1 MRWFSLLVFLLLF
14 GCEKTKEQPLK
25 VGLSY
30 EHESHRNRYF
40 SGSLP
45 NRHLIDILN
54 RNTIIVS
61 AELDSQLKT
70 TVEVPVDTSLHIDY
84 KNYKQQYPDIYY
96 EYGSSN
102 PFYVTSYSP
111 DSLTITIA
119 VSVNSDYPVQ
129 ETETIDNETT
139 ECTENCT
146 VDNETITYTDNATW
160 SDNFTQ
166 RVVTTQT
173 QRANWRNFWDNLS
186 VSDNWS
192 YISVGHIDNV
202 THFCDNSSIVSQ
214 IITQIQNDNI
224 TNWNAS
230 CNQMNWITGGCG
242 AGLSIELS
250 VKQSGTGDC
259 ACNRTNDNTTTIRPA
274 ITNRNWGGVGVTC
287 GASSQS
293 LEVILKK

>member
-40 SGSLP
+40 SSSLP

-102 PFYVTSYSP
+102 PFYVTHNSP
-111 DSLTITIA
+111 DSITITIA
-119 VSVNSDYPVQ
+119 VSVNPNYPI
-129 ETETIDNETT
+129 EKDETIDNETT

-146 VDNETITYTDNATW
+146 VDNASVTDNVTW
-160 SDNFTQ
+160 SDTFFRGVTPTQ
-166 RVVTTQT
+166 E
-173 QRANWRNFWDNLS
+173 QRAKFIAFTDNLT
-186 VSDNWS
+186 
-192 YISVGHIDNV
+192 VGTYRKIWIGNTDNV
-202 THFCDNSSIVSQ
+202 TWCDNETLIDSVIS
-214 IITQIQNDNI
+214 NYDNM
-224 TNWNAS
+224 TYSFKGQYCGGMYW
-230 CNQMNWITGGCG
+230 TFGGCG
-242 AGLSIELS
+242 AGNEISAFPS
-250 VKQSGTGDC
+250 VIGDC
-259 ACNRTNDNTTTIRPA
+259 ACRGVGYTIRPLIGNA
-274 ITNRNWGGVGVTC
+274 NWGGVEGSCTRN
-287 GASSQS
+287 QT
-293 LEVILKK
+293 LDNQTLQVILEKK

>member
-102 PFYVTSYSP
+102 PFYVTHNSP
-111 DSLTITIA
+111 DSITITIA
-119 VSVNSDYPVQ
+119 VSVNPNYPI
-129 ETETIDNETT
+129 EKDETIDNETT

-146 VDNETITYTDNATW
+146 VDNTSVTDNVTW
-160 SDNFTQ
+160 SDTFFRGVTPTQ
-166 RVVTTQT
+166 E
-173 QRANWRNFWDNLS
+173 QRAKFIAFTDNLT
-186 VSDNWS
+186 
-192 YISVGHIDNV
+192 VGTYRKIWIGNTDNV
-202 THFCDNSSIVSQ
+202 TWCDNETLIDSVIS
-214 IITQIQNDNI
+214 NYDNM
-224 TNWNAS
+224 TYSFRGQYCGEMYW
-230 CNQMNWITGGCG
+230 TFGKCG
-242 AGLSIELS
+242 AGNEISAFPS
-250 VKQSGTGDC
+250 VIADC
-259 ACNRTNDNTTTIRPA
+259 ACRGVGYTIRPL
-274 ITNRNWGGVGVTC
+274 IGNQNWGGVEGSCTKN
-287 GASSQS
+287 QTLDNQPLQII
-293 LEVILKK
+293 LEKKNE

>member
-40 SGSLP
+40 SSSLP

-102 PFYVTSYSP
+102 PFYVTHNSP
-111 DSLTITIA
+111 DSITITIA
-119 VSVNSDYPVQ
+119 VSVNPNYPI
-129 ETETIDNETT
+129 EKDETIDNETT

-146 VDNETITYTDNATW
+146 VDNASVTDNVTW
-160 SDNFTQ
+160 SDTFFRGVTPTQ
-166 RVVTTQT
+166 E
-173 QRANWRNFWDNLS
+173 QRAKFIAFTDNLT
-186 VSDNWS
+186 
-192 YISVGHIDNV
+192 VGTYRKIWIGNTDNV
-202 THFCDNSSIVSQ
+202 TWCDNETLIDSVIS
-214 IITQIQNDNI
+214 NYDNM
-224 TNWNAS
+224 TYSFKGQYCGGMYW
-230 CNQMNWITGGCG
+230 TFGGCG
-242 AGLSIELS
+242 AGNEISAFPS
-250 VKQSGTGDC
+250 VIGDC
-259 ACNRTNDNTTTIRPA
+259 ACKGVGYTIRPLIGNA
-274 ITNRNWGGVGVTC
+274 NWGGVEGSCTRN
-287 GASSQS
+287 QT
-293 LEVILKK
+293 LDNQTLQVILEKK

>member
-40 SGSLP
+40 SSSLP

-102 PFYVTSYSP
+102 PFYVTHNSP
-111 DSLTITIA
+111 DSITITIA
-119 VSVNSDYPVQ
+119 VSVNPNYPI
-129 ETETIDNETT
+129 EKDETIDNETT

-146 VDNETITYTDNATW
+146 VDNASVTDNVTW
-160 SDNFTQ
+160 SDTFFRGVTPTQ
-166 RVVTTQT
+166 E
-173 QRANWRNFWDNLS
+173 QRAKFIAFTDNLT
-186 VSDNWS
+186 
-192 YISVGHIDNV
+192 VGTYRKIWIGNTDNV
-202 THFCDNSSIVSQ
+202 TWCDNETLIDSVIS
-214 IITQIQNDNI
+214 NYDNM
-224 TNWNAS
+224 TYSFKGQYCGEMYW
-230 CNQMNWITGGCG
+230 TFGKCG
-242 AGLSIELS
+242 AGNEISAFPS
-250 VKQSGTGDC
+250 VIADC
-259 ACNRTNDNTTTIRPA
+259 ACKGVGYTIRPLINNA
-274 ITNRNWGGVGVTC
+274 NWGGVEGSCTRN
-287 GASSQS
+287 QT
-293 LEVILKK
+293 LDNQTLQVILEKK

>member
-102 PFYVTSYSP
+102 PFYVTHNSP
-111 DSLTITIA
+111 DSITITIA
-119 VSVNSDYPVQ
+119 VSVNPNYPI
-129 ETETIDNETT
+129 EKDETIDNETT

-146 VDNETITYTDNATW
+146 VDNASVTDNVTW
-160 SDNFTQ
+160 SDTFFRGVTPTQ
-166 RVVTTQT
+166 E
-173 QRANWRNFWDNLS
+173 QRAKFIAFTDNLT
-186 VSDNWS
+186 
-192 YISVGHIDNV
+192 VGTYRKIWIGNTDNV
-202 THFCDNSSIVSQ
+202 TWCDNETLIDSVIS
-214 IITQIQNDNI
+214 NYDNM
-224 TNWNAS
+224 TYSFRGQYCGEMYW
-230 CNQMNWITGGCG
+230 TFGKCG
-242 AGLSIELS
+242 AGNEISAFPS
-250 VKQSGTGDC
+250 VIADC
-259 ACNRTNDNTTTIRPA
+259 ACRGVGYTIRPL
-274 ITNRNWGGVGVTC
+274 IGNQNWGGVEGSCTKN
-287 GASSQS
+287 QTLDNQTLQII
-293 LEVILKK
+293 LEKKNE

>member
-30 EHESHRNRYF
+30 EHESYRNRYF

-54 RNTIIVS
+54 RNAIIVS

-102 PFYVTSYSP
+102 PFYVTHNSP
-111 DSLTITIA
+111 DSLPITIA
-119 VSVNSDYPVQ
+119 VSVNPNYPI
-129 ETETIDNETT
+129 EKDETIDNETT

-146 VDNETITYTDNATW
+146 VDNASVTDNVTW
-160 SDNFTQ
+160 SDTFFRGVTPTQ
-166 RVVTTQT
+166 E
-173 QRANWRNFWDNLS
+173 QRAKFIAFTDNLT
-186 VSDNWS
+186 
-192 YISVGHIDNV
+192 VGTYRKIWIGNTDNV
-202 THFCDNSSIVSQ
+202 TWCDNETLIDSVIS
-214 IITQIQNDNI
+214 NYDNM
-224 TNWNAS
+224 TYSFKGQYCGEMYW
-230 CNQMNWITGGCG
+230 TFGKCG
-242 AGLSIELS
+242 AGNEISAFPS
-250 VKQSGTGDC
+250 VIGDC
-259 ACNRTNDNTTTIRPA
+259 ACRGVGYTIRPLINNA
-274 ITNRNWGGVGVTC
+274 NWGGVEGSCTRN
-287 GASSQS
+287 QT
-293 LEVILKK
+293 LDNQTLQVILEKK

>member
-1 MRWFSLLVFLLLF
+1 MRWFSLLIFLLLF

-40 SGSLP
+40 SSSLP

-102 PFYVTSYSP
+102 PFYVTHNSP
-111 DSLTITIA
+111 DSITITIA
-119 VSVNSDYPVQ
+119 VSVNPNYPI
-129 ETETIDNETT
+129 EKDETIDNETT

-146 VDNETITYTDNATW
+146 VDNASVTDNVTW
-160 SDNFTQ
+160 SDTFFRGVTPTQ
-166 RVVTTQT
+166 E
-173 QRANWRNFWDNLS
+173 QRAKFIAFTDNLT
-186 VSDNWS
+186 
-192 YISVGHIDNV
+192 VGTYRKIWIGNTDNV
-202 THFCDNSSIVSQ
+202 TWCDNETLIDSVIS
-214 IITQIQNDNI
+214 NYDNM
-224 TNWNAS
+224 TYTFRGQYCGEMYWTFGK
-230 CNQMNWITGGCG
+230 CGTGNEIS
-242 AGLSIELS
+242 AFPS
-250 VKQSGTGDC
+250 VIGDC
-259 ACNRTNDNTTTIRPA
+259 ACRGVGYTIRPLINNA
-274 ITNRNWGGVGVTC
+274 NWGGVEGSCT
-287 GASSQS
+287 SNQTLDNQTLQII
-293 LEVILKK
+293 LEKKNE

>member
-40 SGSLP
+40 SSSLP

-102 PFYVTSYSP
+102 PFYVTHNSP
-111 DSLTITIA
+111 DSITITIA
-119 VSVNSDYPVQ
+119 VSVNPNYPI
-129 ETETIDNETT
+129 EKDETIDNETT

-146 VDNETITYTDNATW
+146 VDNASVTDNVTW
-160 SDNFTQ
+160 SDTFFRGVTPTQ
-166 RVVTTQT
+166 E
-173 QRANWRNFWDNLS
+173 QRAKFIAFTDNLT
-186 VSDNWS
+186 
-192 YISVGHIDNV
+192 VGTYRKIWIGNTDNV
-202 THFCDNSSIVSQ
+202 TWCDNETLIDSVIS
-214 IITQIQNDNI
+214 NYDNM
-224 TNWNAS
+224 TYSFKGQYCGEMYW
-230 CNQMNWITGGCG
+230 TFGKCG
-242 AGLSIELS
+242 AGNEISAFPS
-250 VKQSGTGDC
+250 VIGDC
-259 ACNRTNDNTTTIRPA
+259 ACRGVGYTIRPLIGNA
-274 ITNRNWGGVGVTC
+274 NWGGVEGSCTRN
-287 GASSQS
+287 QT
-293 LEVILKK
+293 LDNQTLQVILEKK

>member
-40 SGSLP
+40 SSSLP

-102 PFYVTSYSP
+102 PFYVTHNSP
-111 DSLTITIA
+111 DSITITIA
-119 VSVNSDYPVQ
+119 VSVNPNYPI
-129 ETETIDNETT
+129 EKDETIDNETT

-146 VDNETITYTDNATW
+146 VDNASVTDNVTW
-160 SDNFTQ
+160 SDTFFRGVTPTQ
-166 RVVTTQT
+166 E
-173 QRANWRNFWDNLS
+173 QRAKFIAFTDNLT
-186 VSDNWS
+186 
-192 YISVGHIDNV
+192 VGTYRKIWIGNTDNV
-202 THFCDNSSIVSQ
+202 TWCDNETLIDSVIS
-214 IITQIQNDNI
+214 NYDNM
-224 TNWNAS
+224 TYSFRGQYCGEMYWTFGS
-230 CNQMNWITGGCG
+230 CG
-242 AGLSIELS
+242 AGNEISAFPS
-250 VKQSGTGDC
+250 VIGDC
-259 ACNRTNDNTTTIRPA
+259 ACRGVGYTIRPLINNA
-274 ITNRNWGGVGVTC
+274 NWGGVEGSCTRN
-287 GASSQS
+287 QT
-293 LEVILKK
+293 LDNQTLQVILEKK

>member
-40 SGSLP
+40 SSSIP

-102 PFYVTSYSP
+102 PFYVTHNSP
-111 DSLTITIA
+111 DSITITIA
-119 VSVNSDYPVQ
+119 VSVNPNYPI
-129 ETETIDNETT
+129 EKDETIDNETT

-146 VDNETITYTDNATW
+146 VDNASVTDNVTW
-160 SDNFTQ
+160 SDTFFKGVAPTQ
-166 RVVTTQT
+166 E
-173 QRANWRNFWDNLS
+173 QRAKFIAFTDNLT
-186 VSDNWS
+186 
-192 YISVGHIDNV
+192 VGTYRKIWIGNTDNV
-202 THFCDNSSIVSQ
+202 TWCDNETLIDSVIS
-214 IITQIQNDNI
+214 NYDNM
-224 TNWNAS
+224 TYSFRGQYCGEMYW
-230 CNQMNWITGGCG
+230 TFGKCG
-242 AGLSIELS
+242 AGNEISAFPS
-250 VKQSGTGDC
+250 VIADC
-259 ACNRTNDNTTTIRPA
+259 ACRGVGYTIRPL
-274 ITNRNWGGVGVTC
+274 IGNQNWGGVEGSCTKN
-287 GASSQS
+287 QTLDNQTLQII
-293 LEVILKK
+293 LEKKNE

>member
-40 SGSLP
+40 SSSLP

-102 PFYVTSYSP
+102 PFYVTHNSP
-111 DSLTITIA
+111 DSITITIA
-119 VSVNSDYPVQ
+119 VSVNPNYPIEKDQ
-129 ETETIDNETT
+129 TIDNETT

-146 VDNETITYTDNATW
+146 VDNASVTDNVTW
-160 SDNFTQ
+160 SDTFFRGVTPTQ
-166 RVVTTQT
+166 E
-173 QRANWRNFWDNLS
+173 QRAKFIAFTDNLT
-186 VSDNWS
+186 
-192 YISVGHIDNV
+192 VGTYRKIRIGNTDNV
-202 THFCDNSSIVSQ
+202 TWCDNETLIDSVIS
-214 IITQIQNDNI
+214 NYDNM
-224 TNWNAS
+224 TYSFKGQYCGEMYW
-230 CNQMNWITGGCG
+230 TFGKCG
-242 AGLSIELS
+242 AGNEISAFPS
-250 VKQSGTGDC
+250 VIADC
-259 ACNRTNDNTTTIRPA
+259 ACRGVGYTIRPL
-274 ITNRNWGGVGVTC
+274 IGNQNWGGVEGSCTKN
-287 GASSQS
+287 QTLDNQTLQII
-293 LEVILKK
+293 LEKKNE

>member
-30 EHESHRNRYF
+30 EHESHRNRYI
-40 SGSLP
+40 SSSLP

-102 PFYVTSYSP
+102 PFYVTHNSP
-111 DSLTITIA
+111 DSITITIA
-119 VSVNSDYPVQ
+119 VSVNPNYPI
-129 ETETIDNETT
+129 EKDETIDNETT

-146 VDNETITYTDNATW
+146 VDNASVTDNVTW
-160 SDNFTQ
+160 SDTFFRGVTPTQ
-166 RVVTTQT
+166 E
-173 QRANWRNFWDNLS
+173 QRAKFIAFTDNLT
-186 VSDNWS
+186 
-192 YISVGHIDNV
+192 VGTYRKIWIGNTDNV
-202 THFCDNSSIVSQ
+202 TWCDNETLIDSVIS
-214 IITQIQNDNI
+214 NYDNM
-224 TNWNAS
+224 TYSFRGQYCGEMYW
-230 CNQMNWITGGCG
+230 TFGKCG
-242 AGLSIELS
+242 AGNEISAFPS
-250 VKQSGTGDC
+250 VIADC
-259 ACNRTNDNTTTIRPA
+259 ACRGVGYTIRPL
-274 ITNRNWGGVGVTC
+274 IGNQNWGGVEGSCTKN
-287 GASSQS
+287 QTLDNQTLQII
-293 LEVILKK
+293 LEKKE

>member
-40 SGSLP
+40 SSSLP

-102 PFYVTSYSP
+102 PFYVTHNSP
-111 DSLTITIA
+111 DSITITIA
-119 VSVNSDYPVQ
+119 VSVNPNYPI
-129 ETETIDNETT
+129 EKDETIDNETT

-146 VDNETITYTDNATW
+146 VDNASVTDNVTW
-160 SDNFTQ
+160 SDTFFRGVTPTQ
-166 RVVTTQT
+166 E
-173 QRANWRNFWDNLS
+173 QRAKFIAFTDNLT
-186 VSDNWS
+186 
-192 YISVGHIDNV
+192 VGTYRKIWIGNTDNV
-202 THFCDNSSIVSQ
+202 TWCDNETLIDSVIS
-214 IITQIQNDNI
+214 NYDNM
-224 TNWNAS
+224 TYSFKGQYCGEMYW
-230 CNQMNWITGGCG
+230 TFGKCG
-242 AGLSIELS
+242 AGNEISAFPS
-250 VKQSGTGDC
+250 VIADC
-259 ACNRTNDNTTTIRPA
+259 ACRGVGYTIRPL
-274 ITNRNWGGVGVTC
+274 IGNQNWGGVEGSCKKNQTLDN
-287 GASSQS
+287 QTLQII
-293 LEVILKK
+293 LEKKNE

>member
-40 SGSLP
+40 SSSLP

-102 PFYVTSYSP
+102 PFYVTHNSP
-111 DSLTITIA
+111 DSITITIA
-119 VSVNSDYPVQ
+119 VSVNPNYPIEEV
-129 ETETIDNETT
+129 ETIDNETT

-146 VDNETITYTDNATW
+146 VDNETITDNVTW
-160 SDNFTQ
+160 SDTFFKGVVPTQ
-166 RVVTTQT
+166 E
-173 QRANWRNFWDNLS
+173 QRAKFIAFTDNLT
-186 VSDNWS
+186 
-192 YISVGHIDNV
+192 VGTYRKIWIGNTDNV
-202 THFCDNSSIVSQ
+202 TWCDNETLIDSVIS
-214 IITQIQNDNI
+214 NYDNM
-224 TNWNAS
+224 TYSFMGQYCGEMYWTFGN
-230 CNQMNWITGGCG
+230 CG
-242 AGLSIELS
+242 AGNEISAFPSS
-250 VKQSGTGDC
+250 VRDC
-259 ACNRTNDNTTTIRPA
+259 ACRSVGYTVRPLIGNT
-274 ITNRNWGGVGVTC
+274 NWGGVGGSCRSKQTLDN
-287 GASSQS
+287 QTLQII
-293 LEVILKK
+293 LEKKE

>member
-1 MRWFSLLVFLLLF
+1 MRWFSLLIFLLLF

-40 SGSLP
+40 SSSLP

-102 PFYVTSYSP
+102 PFYVTHNSP
-111 DSLTITIA
+111 DSITITIA
-119 VSVNSDYPVQ
+119 VSVNPNYPI
-129 ETETIDNETT
+129 EKDETIDNETT

-146 VDNETITYTDNATW
+146 VDNASVTDNVTW
-160 SDNFTQ
+160 SDTFFRGVTPTQ
-166 RVVTTQT
+166 E
-173 QRANWRNFWDNLS
+173 QRAKFIAFTDNLT
-186 VSDNWS
+186 
-192 YISVGHIDNV
+192 VGTYRKIWIGNTDNV
-202 THFCDNSSIVSQ
+202 TWCDNETLIDSVIS
-214 IITQIQNDNI
+214 NYDNM
-224 TNWNAS
+224 TYS
-230 CNQMNWITGGCG
+230 FKGQYCGGMYWTFGSCG
-242 AGLSIELS
+242 AGNEISAFPS
-250 VKQSGTGDC
+250 VIGDC
-259 ACNRTNDNTTTIRPA
+259 ACRGVGYTIRPLIGNA
-274 ITNRNWGGVGVTC
+274 NWGGVEGSCT
-287 GASSQS
+287 SNQTLDNQTLQII
-293 LEVILKK
+293 LEKKE

>member
-40 SGSLP
+40 SSSLP

-102 PFYVTSYSP
+102 PFYVTHNSP
-111 DSLTITIA
+111 DSITITIA
-119 VSVNSDYPVQ
+119 VSVNPNYPI
-129 ETETIDNETT
+129 EKDETIDNETT

-146 VDNETITYTDNATW
+146 VDNASVTDNVTW
-160 SDNFTQ
+160 SDTFFRGVTPTQ
-166 RVVTTQT
+166 E
-173 QRANWRNFWDNLS
+173 QRAKFIAFTDNLT
-186 VSDNWS
+186 
-192 YISVGHIDNV
+192 VGTYRKIWIGNTDNV
-202 THFCDNSSIVSQ
+202 TWCDNETLIDSVIS
-214 IITQIQNDNI
+214 NYDNM
-224 TNWNAS
+224 TYS
-230 CNQMNWITGGCG
+230 FKGQYCGGMYWTFGRCG
-242 AGLSIELS
+242 AGNEISAFPS
-250 VKQSGTGDC
+250 VIGDC
-259 ACNRTNDNTTTIRPA
+259 ACRGVGYTIRPLIGNA
-274 ITNRNWGGVGVTC
+274 NWGGVEGSCT
-287 GASSQS
+287 SNQTLDNQTLQII
-293 LEVILKK
+293 LEKKNE

>member
-40 SGSLP
+40 SSSLP

-102 PFYVTSYSP
+102 PFYVTHNSP
-111 DSLTITIA
+111 DSITITIA
-119 VSVNSDYPVQ
+119 VSVNPNYPI
-129 ETETIDNETT
+129 EKDETIDNETT

-146 VDNETITYTDNATW
+146 VDNASVTDNVTW
-160 SDNFTQ
+160 SDTFFRGVTPTQ
-166 RVVTTQT
+166 E
-173 QRANWRNFWDNLS
+173 QRAKFIAFTDNLT
-186 VSDNWS
+186 
-192 YISVGHIDNV
+192 VGTYRKIWIGNTDNV
-202 THFCDNSSIVSQ
+202 TWCDNETLIDSVIS
-214 IITQIQNDNI
+214 NYDNM
-224 TNWNAS
+224 TYS
-230 CNQMNWITGGCG
+230 FKGQYCGGMYWTFGNCG
-242 AGLSIELS
+242 IGNEISAFPS
-250 VKQSGTGDC
+250 VIGDC
-259 ACNRTNDNTTTIRPA
+259 ACRGVGYTIRPLIGNA
-274 ITNRNWGGVGVTC
+274 NWGGVEGSCTRN
-287 GASSQS
+287 QT
-293 LEVILKK
+293 LDNQTLQVILEKK